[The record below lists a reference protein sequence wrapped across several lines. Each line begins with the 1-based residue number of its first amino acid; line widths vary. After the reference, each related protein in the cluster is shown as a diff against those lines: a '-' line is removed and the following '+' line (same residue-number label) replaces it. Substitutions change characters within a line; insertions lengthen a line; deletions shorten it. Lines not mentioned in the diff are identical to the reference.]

1 MHNAGRWQ
9 HDWITRQTDTI
20 CICARCGPAQKL
32 AFVLYQY
39 QSERMAAELLCVPI
53 ECAYSEW
60 SVECSDTVAR
70 VRRYGAQRF
79 DSRKID
85 ACVGQSLTGGLCRSI
100 RAGVRT
106 RVVRTTAVKRDW
118 GAKCMWV
125 CVFCAVFL
133 LFVLGSSCSHW
144 PTGYRPTIN
153 NINVECVC
161 EFAHEAYRNRD
172 EHPRSDLHALLL
184 ILLVSV

>member
-1 MHNAGRWQ
+1 MLDVDNMIELPGKPTPYAYALAAVQRKNW
-9 HDWITRQTDTI
+9 RLY
-20 CICARCGPAQKL
+20 CINIKVSAWLRNCCACQLNVRIRNE
-32 AFVLYQY
+32 VLNV
-39 QSERMAAELLCVPI
+39 RN
-53 ECAYSEW
+53 
-60 SVECSDTVAR
+60 TVAR

-125 CVFCAVFL
+125 CVLCAVFL

-161 EFAHEAYRNRD
+161 EFAHEAYRNRV
-172 EHPRSDLHALLL
+172 EHPRSDLHAFLL